1 MEILNIETANISKL
15 KLVRLRTSSV
25 TLAIRGTISTMS
37 NILRGLDI
45 STLTHQSLK
54 DMGNQLFNSC
64 QYNEAVQCYTH
75 AITQQPNISSYYS
88 NRALCY
94 IQMQDY
100 SKVLSDCRKAID
112 LDQNNL
118 KAHFFAGQAHLGL
131 NQYEEALT
139 RLVHA
144 HNLALEQHRNFGDD
158 ITSVIR
164 LARKKRFEAM
174 DEDRQKE
181 EISLQVYLNN
191 LIMEDAAR
199 QKQVILSKL
208 SGINGSLPNVEPT
221 RNVSID
227 LLSAEDNN
235 FENISP
241 KHQEILSKID
251 NTAQKYISELNELFC
266 KVDER
271 RKKREI
277 PDYLCG
283 RISFDLMRDPVITP
297 CGITY
302 DRPSIISHL
311 RQVGHFDPVSRQ
323 PLIEDQLI
331 PNLSMREV
339 VQAFLNENPWAETL

>member
-1 MEILNIETANISKL
+1 MSSSHSQIVPYNGNQYVNIGGTLNQGVAYNSVLTILNIYCF
-15 KLVRLRTSSV
+15 LR
-25 TLAIRGTISTMS
+25 ST
-37 NILRGLDI
+37 
-45 STLTHQSLK
+45 QS
-54 DMGNQLFNSC
+54 
-64 QYNEAVQCYTH
+64 
-75 AITQQPNISSYYS
+75 
-88 NRALCY
+88 
-94 IQMQDY
+94 
-100 SKVLSDCRKAID
+100 KAID

-181 EISLQVYLNN
+181 EISLQVIVLFIKKMVFNMNDNGYVPEFVYLNN

-221 RNVSID
+221 KNVSID